1 MALSLRVCTTILL
14 VALSVPGVC
23 RAQSKNKPPDVR
35 PSPIAGEVH
44 GTPVRKTPALTDD
57 DIALLAPRPA
67 ANPAEAPKA
76 EAAVEPATKA
86 PAEAPKAE
94 AAAEPATRAPAEAP
108 QDPEKR
114 KAEIAALE
122 QQIKEKQ
129 RKIQLLMRMFVLDEE
144 AFLKDPSGQSE
155 EEETR
160 AKRRFEQEELLQEGK
175 EVARLRARLEQIVP
189 PGAEKAPPAKGV
201 AAN

>member
-1 MALSLRVCTTILL
+1 MALSLRVVTTILL
-14 VALSVPGVC
+14 GVLSMSGAC
-23 RAQSKNKPPDVR
+23 RAQSKNKPPDAQ
-35 PSPIAGEVH
+35 PSSIAGEVH
-44 GTPVRKTPALTDD
+44 GTQVKKTPALTDD

-67 ANPAEAPKA
+67 ANPAETPKT
-76 EAAVEPATKA
+76 EAALESATKA
-86 PAEAPKAE
+86 S
-94 AAAEPATRAPAEAP
+94 AEAP

-129 RKIQLLMRMFVLDEE
+129 LKIQLLMRMFVLDEQ

-155 EEETR
+155 EEEAR

-189 PGAEKAPPAKGV
+189 PGGEKTAPAKGV

>member
-14 VALSVPGVC
+14 AALSMPGVC

-76 EAAVEPATKA
+76 EAAVEPAT
-86 PAEAPKAE
+86 
-94 AAAEPATRAPAEAP
+94 RAPAEAP

-129 RKIQLLMRMFVLDEE
+129 LKIQLLMRMFVLDEE

-155 EEETR
+155 EEEAR

-189 PGAEKAPPAKGV
+189 PGGEKAPPAKGV

>member
-1 MALSLRVCTTILL
+1 MALSRRVFTTILL
-14 VALSVPGVC
+14 GAVSMPGVC
-23 RAQSKNKPPDVR
+23 RAQSKNKPPDVQ
-35 PSPIAGEVH
+35 PSSIADEVH
-44 GTPVRKTPALTDD
+44 GTQVKKTPALTDD
-57 DIALLAPRPA
+57 DIALLAARPA
-67 ANPAEAPKA
+67 ANPVEALKP
-76 EAAVEPATKA
+76 
-86 PAEAPKAE
+86 E
-94 AAAEPATRAPAEAP
+94 AAAEPATREFAAAP
-108 QDPEKR
+108 QDPQKR

-129 RKIQLLMRMFVLDEE
+129 LKIQLLMRMFVLDEE

-155 EEETR
+155 EEEAR

-189 PGAEKAPPAKGV
+189 PGDEKAAPAKGV

>member
-1 MALSLRVCTTILL
+1 MPLSLRVYAAVLLGILS
-14 VALSVPGVC
+14 LSGVC
-23 RAQSKNKPPDVR
+23 RAQNKNKPPDVQ
-35 PSPIAGEVH
+35 PSSIAGEVH
-44 GTPVRKTPALTDD
+44 GTPVKKTPALTDD

-67 ANPAEAPKA
+67 ANPAETPK
-76 EAAVEPATKA
+76 TD
-86 PAEAPKAE
+86 
-94 AAAEPATRAPAEAP
+94 AAAESAAREPAADP

-129 RKIQLLMRMFVLDEE
+129 LKIQLLMRMFVLDEE

-155 EEETR
+155 EEEAR

-175 EVARLRARLEQIVP
+175 EVARLRARLGQIAP
-189 PGAEKAPPAKGV
+189 PDGEKAAPAKGI

>member
-1 MALSLRVCTTILL
+1 MALSLRVCAIILL
-14 VALSVPGVC
+14 TALSMPGIC

-44 GTPVRKTPALTDD
+44 GTPVKKTPALTDD

-67 ANPAEAPKA
+67 ANPTGTPGAETPA
-76 EAAVEPATKA
+76 EAATREF
-86 PAEAPKAE
+86 
-94 AAAEPATRAPAEAP
+94 AAVP

-114 KAEIAALE
+114 KTEIAALQ

-129 RKIQLLMRMFVLDEE
+129 LKIQLLMRMFVLDEQ
-144 AFLKDPSGQSE
+144 AFLKDPSGQYE
-155 EEETR
+155 EEEGR
-160 AKRRFEQEELLQEGK
+160 AKRRFEQEELLQAGK
-175 EVARLRARLEQIVP
+175 EIARLRARLEQTVP
-189 PGAEKAPPAKGV
+189 PGSEKAVPAKGV

>member
-1 MALSLRVCTTILL
+1 M
-14 VALSVPGVC
+14 PGVC
-23 RAQSKNKPPDVR
+23 RAQSKNKPPDVQ
-35 PSPIAGEVH
+35 PSSIAGEVH
-44 GTPVRKTPALTDD
+44 GTQVKKTPALTDD

-67 ANPAEAPKA
+67 ANPAVTSKE

-86 PAEAPKAE
+86 S
-94 AAAEPATRAPAEAP
+94 AEAP
-108 QDPEKR
+108 QDPDKR
-114 KAEIAALE
+114 QMEIAALA

-129 RKIQLLMRMFVLDEE
+129 LKIGLLMRMFVLDEQ

-155 EEETR
+155 EEEAR

-175 EVARLRARLEQIVP
+175 EIARLRARLEQTAAA
-189 PGAEKAPPAKGV
+189 GGEKAAPAKGV

>member
-1 MALSLRVCTTILL
+1 MALSLRVVTAVLL
-14 VALSVPGVC
+14 GAVSMPGAC
-23 RAQSKNKPPDVR
+23 RAQSKNKPPDVQ
-35 PSPIAGEVH
+35 PSSIAGEVH
-44 GTPVRKTPALTDD
+44 GTQVKKTPALTDD
-57 DIALLAPRPA
+57 GIALLAPRPA
-67 ANPAEAPKA
+67 ANPAETAKTDAPG
-76 EAAVEPATKA
+76 EPATKA
-86 PAEAPKAE
+86 SAEV
-94 AAAEPATRAPAEAP
+94 P

-129 RKIQLLMRMFVLDEE
+129 LKIQLLMRMFVLDEE

-155 EEETR
+155 EEEAR

-175 EVARLRARLEQIVP
+175 EVARLRARLELIVAA
-189 PGAEKAPPAKGV
+189 GSEKAAPAKGV

>member
-1 MALSLRVCTTILL
+1 MALSLRVYATILL
-14 VALSVPGVC
+14 GTLSMPGVC
-23 RAQSKNKPPDVR
+23 RAQNKNKPPDVQ
-35 PSPIAGEVH
+35 PPPIAGEVH
-44 GTPVRKTPALTDD
+44 GTPVKKTPALTDD

-67 ANPAEAPKA
+67 ANAAETPKTG
-76 EAAVEPATKA
+76 AATEPAA
-86 PAEAPKAE
+86 RES
-94 AAAEPATRAPAEAP
+94 AAGP

-129 RKIQLLMRMFVLDEE
+129 LKIQLLMRMFVLDEE

-155 EEETR
+155 EEEAR

-175 EVARLRARLEQIVP
+175 EIARLRARLEQIMP
-189 PGAEKAPPAKGV
+189 AGGEKATPAEGV